1 MITRKLFLI
10 LMAFMNCYLWVLNV
24 VKIRILVDL
33 TSKKMEDLVSS
44 SVERI
49 IDTVNRASTLA
60 YHVESVQLFYTYYE
74 EDEETLIQQPYEE
87 FDNYEQANVCC
98 SYTSINY

>member
-1 MITRKLFLI
+1 MITRKSFLI

-24 VKIRILVDL
+24 VKIKIIVDL
-33 TSKKMEDLVSS
+33 TSEKMEDLVSS

-49 IDTVNRASTLA
+49 IYAVNRASTLA
-60 YHVESVQLFYTYYE
+60 YHVESVQLFYKYYE

-87 FDNYEQANVCC
+87 CDDYEQANVC
-98 SYTSINY
+98 SS